1 MKKERIK
8 VLNYIIGLLEQRGE
22 MPEEELLREVMSE
35 TWLSRQTV
43 KKYIDDLIFIG
54 RIERNSNK
62 LRLSSRKVA
71 K

>member
-1 MKKERIK
+1 MKRERMK
-8 VLNYIIGLLEQRGE
+8 VLNYIIELLEQRGE
-22 MPEEELLREVMSE
+22 MTEEEVLREAMSE

-43 KKYIDDLIFIG
+43 KKYIDDLVFIG

-62 LRLSSRKVA
+62 LRLPSRKVA